1 MFGRAVKGGGLA
13 AAIALALAV
22 PTAAQADPVRNGD
35 TLSLTCGGQ
44 TYDVV
49 IAGRG
54 AWIPAH
60 DLDSNRIFIPTSFG
74 EANGTVTLVATGEV
88 IDEFTDPPC
97 GRAARP
103 RSAARRSTAPTA
115 APSSSTTRS
124 SSWTCTSTSSAP
136 SRGSTALR
144 EAEVRRIRGSP
155 RTDPASRQ
163 ALGLAGLAVAFPV
176 MAFIPGLVQEVLT
189 MVLLG
194 LAGGV
199 VAIFAVSY
207 GVAGLRAQRV
217 AHGSPAIA
225 VTAIAISVL
234 PMLGAVLLLPSLGCY
249 VGEGCGGG

>member
-1 MFGRAVKGGGLA
+1 M
-13 AAIALALAV
+13 
-22 PTAAQADPVRNGD
+22 
-35 TLSLTCGGQ
+35 
-44 TYDVV
+44 
-49 IAGRG
+49 
-54 AWIPAH
+54 
-60 DLDSNRIFIPTSFG
+60 
-74 EANGTVTLVATGEV
+74 
-88 IDEFTDPPC
+88 
-97 GRAARP
+97 
-103 RSAARRSTAPTA
+103 
-115 APSSSTTRS
+115 
-124 SSWTCTSTSSAP
+124 
-136 SRGSTALR
+136 
-144 EAEVRRIRGSP
+144 
-155 RTDPASRQ
+155 
-163 ALGLAGLAVAFPV
+163 AGLAVAFPV

>member
-88 IDEFTDPPC
+88 IDEFTDPPLWK
-97 GRAARP
+97 GRATKE
-103 RSAARRSTAPTA
+103 RSTSVDCTY
-115 APSSSTTRS
+115 SSSFEFYDEELELDLHIDVV
-124 SSWTCTSTSSAP
+124 
-136 SRGSTALR
+136 GSV
-144 EAEVRRIRGSP
+144 EG
-155 RTDPASRQ
+155 
-163 ALGLAGLAVAFPV
+163 F
-176 MAFIPGLVQEVLT
+176 
-189 MVLLG
+189 
-194 LAGGV
+194 
-199 VAIFAVSY
+199 Y
-207 GVAGLRAQRV
+207 
-217 AHGSPAIA
+217 SPAR
-225 VTAIAISVL
+225 
-234 PMLGAVLLLPSLGCY
+234 G
-249 VGEGCGGG
+249 